1 MKSKEDMESIYL
13 EYFDIVYKYLYC
25 LTRNSDIAEELTQET
40 FYKAILKIHTFKN
53 QSKISTWLCQI
64 AKNLWY
70 NELKRNKK
78 IDISNDEI
86 LVTITSNENIESNFI
101 KTEEQKELMSK
112 INSLDDMTRKVMY
125 FRIYGNLNFK
135 EIADI
140 LRQK

>member
-1 MKSKEDMESIYL
+1 MKNKQDIESVYL
-13 EYFDIVYKYLYC
+13 EYFNVVYKYLYC
-25 LTRNSDIAEELTQET
+25 LTRNSDTAEELTQET

-78 IDISNDEI
+78 INIINDEI
-86 LVTITSNENIESNFI
+86 LMTINSNENVENDFI
-101 KTEEQKELMSK
+101 KTEEQNELMNK
-112 INSLDDMTRKVMY
+112 IASLDDITRKVMY
-125 FRIYGNLNFK
+125 FRIYGEMSFK

-140 LRQK
+140 LRQE